1 MALRTI
7 GRIDT
12 DDLSGLEDIDRQI
25 ASFKSGEKGQISI
38 PLDRDIAVS
47 EEYSN
52 FQRGANS
59 MNGELVSQGLRPW
72 PGETK
77 IVILDWRSR
86 MVYIKFAVTGYGG
99 FSRTPYAAV
108 GVLAR
113 LTTMAAGQLTK
124 GTARTQFQQL
134 ARATGT
140 RIATSARSRAAKAAL
155 FRSARTAYKAGT
167 RTGRLAGRVVLPR
180 LGLLVTGGAII
191 FFAMAVGKVIMV
203 CKETVIDPTRDV
215 IGDVKD
221 KAEDVADWMKENM
234 EKIAIG
240 VVAGVLVIGGLMMAR
255 K

>member
-1 MALRTI
+1 
-7 GRIDT
+7 
-12 DDLSGLEDIDRQI
+12 
-25 ASFKSGEKGQISI
+25 
-38 PLDRDIAVS
+38 
-47 EEYSN
+47 
-52 FQRGANS
+52 
-59 MNGELVSQGLRPW
+59 
-72 PGETK
+72 
-77 IVILDWRSR
+77 

-203 CKETVIDPTRDV
+203 FKETVIDPTLDV